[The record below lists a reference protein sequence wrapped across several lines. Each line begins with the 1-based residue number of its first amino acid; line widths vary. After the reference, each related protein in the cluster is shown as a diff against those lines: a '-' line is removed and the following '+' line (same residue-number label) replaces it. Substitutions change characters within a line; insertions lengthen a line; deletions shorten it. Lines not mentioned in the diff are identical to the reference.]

1 MTASRVTTD
10 TTPADAPHPPDR
22 PPLNRVAVW
31 ALAASALTLFGL
43 GSIIGI
49 ALGVVAL
56 NQIAV
61 HRQRG
66 RWLAIGAIALG
77 GATLL
82 VSMIVVVQVFVA
94 G

>member
-1 MTASRVTTD
+1 MTASRVTAHT
-10 TTPADAPHPPDR
+10 PPDDIAPT
-22 PPLNRVAVW
+22 PPLNRLAVW
-31 ALAASALTLFGL
+31 SVAASVLTLFGL

-66 RWLAIGAIALG
+66 RWLAVGGIALG
-77 GATLL
+77 AATLL
-82 VSMIVVVQVFVA
+82 VSMIVVVKVFIA
-94 G
+94 A

>member
-1 MTASRVTTD
+1 VTASRVTAH
-10 TTPADAPHPPDR
+10 TPSDDPAQST
-22 PPLNRVAVW
+22 PPLNRAAVW
-31 ALAASALTLFGL
+31 SLATSALTLFGL

-66 RWLAIGAIALG
+66 RWLAIGGIALG
-77 GATLL
+77 AVTLF
-82 VSMIVVVQVFVA
+82 VSMIVVVKVFVA
-94 G
+94 A